1 MNLPVLPYNQMSAG
15 KMSAGA
21 GVCVYVWRGT
31 ACDRLLDAI
40 SVCVCVFVCVCVCVG
55 PSMRGAGVD
64 GLLYHS
70 LGCGLDSSLQDVGD
84 CVMSV

>member
-1 MNLPVLPYNQMSAG
+1 MQEL
-15 KMSAGA
+15 
-21 GVCVYVWRGT
+21 
-31 ACDRLLDAI
+31 
-40 SVCVCVFVCVCVCVG
+40 VCVCMCGGGLHVIDCWMLSVSVSACLCVCVCVG